1 MPRHVCDACGA
12 VHYRNPRII
21 VGAIP
26 IWEERVLLCRRAI
39 EPRHGKWTLPAG
51 FMEID
56 ETVGQGAARESME
69 EANARL
75 ELHDLYTVISVPQAN
90 QVHMFYRARLLDLD
104 FSPGEESLETS
115 LFTEED
121 IPWEDIAFRT
131 VALTLRHFFADR
143 RAGRFCFHAGEIP
156 PQG

>member
-1 MPRHVCDACGA
+1 
-12 VHYRNPRII
+12 
-21 VGAIP
+21 
-26 IWEERVLLCRRAI
+26 
-39 EPRHGKWTLPAG
+39 
-51 FMEID
+51 MEID

-69 EANARL
+69 EANAHL

-143 RAGRFCFHAGEIP
+143 RAGRFCFHAGEIL
-156 PQG
+156 PQD